1 MRAATSSAGPSYS
14 TRVVKCSHAM
24 QRGTLRRAPEG
35 ASVKLVGAS
44 FKPVVGSAVS
54 AVVFSPATG
63 AVTPL
68 KALTTRLVETYHTVN
83 PSRQKQQVLRRVLT
97 QPSKPAANGCVTE
110 PTHPISMLHI
120 PALSFSRRGILQ
132 RL

>member
-1 MRAATSSAGPSYS
+1 MKSVANLAPPKGQSA
-14 TRVVKCSHAM
+14 
-24 QRGTLRRAPEG
+24 Q
-35 ASVKLVGAS
+35 LVGAS
-44 FKPVVGSAVS
+44 FKPVVGSGVS
-54 AVVFSPATG
+54 AVVFSPAADVT
-63 AVTPL
+63 TPL

-97 QPSKPAANGCVTE
+97 QPSKHAANGCVISE